1 MFGAHDILVD
11 AWLTQVISCDLFQ
24 TSSGGK
30 SSQSIID
37 ELAHDI
43 LSKLPPEFNLDE
55 VQTKFAVRYEDSMN
69 TVLIQEL
76 IRFNW
81 LIQVVRSSLQDLQ
94 KAIKG
99 LVVMSMELE
108 DVFSNMLV
116 GKVSR
121 QATTTQAKSVW
132 D

>member
-11 AWLTQVISCDLFQ
+11 AWLTQVISCDLLQ